1 MGALTD
7 RLTSG
12 LVCLTLLAGSLPGGA
27 FAAPAPVPLVASA
40 PAVDVAA
47 TAFTGLSAAAPAT
60 SLSATSAVGDLSVL
74 SIMDAAAAAVA
85 APVPDPTS
93 ATFSMDDD
101 SAMAF
106 AGAAAPGPD
115 PSPATFSMDDYSAM
129 AFSGAA
135 AAAPDPASPPEAF
148 GAMAFAGAAAPGPA
162 GSIEQNAMAFA
173 GPGTLITNATCPDV
187 NFFKQIT
194 RLCWRCFFPFTL
206 FGFPVGG
213 TTLRLPS
220 GRAAPLCICPGR
232 ILPMIPS
239 PGFTLGWWAPDH
251 VIESVRSPW
260 CMPSLGGVA
269 LSADMLTGSDIGIT
283 GSAAASK
290 LLPARMGKQN
300 PVKGDGSDKKD
311 GAFYNFHW
319 IKFPLAYL
327 LGWLSDFAC
336 SKKQAT
342 AIDIAFMSEFDPSWN
357 NDELAI
363 WTSPET
369 TLFTGTWAP
378 IACAVDGIASTTTK
392 PMKSIFWCA
401 GTWGQL
407 YPYSGNTPTAQSDA
421 RDASLNAIK
430 GVAKMHRF
438 TLARKSYGNSA
449 VCWDLPYFILD
460 KQQYRLQTMAPIPEL
475 NNHWIGASTFRWGE
489 WRNIPAIGEDF
500 VWMQWTYHECCV
512 TLW

>member
-7 RLTSG
+7 RLTAG

-27 FAAPAPVPLVASA
+27 FAAPVPVPLVASA
-40 PAVDVAA
+40 STVDVAA
-47 TAFTGLSAAAPAT
+47 TAFTGLSAVVPAASLPAT
-60 SLSATSAVGDLSVL
+60 SAMGDLSVL

-85 APVPDPTS
+85 APEPDPMPAS
-93 ATFSMDDD
+93 FSMDDY

-106 AGAAAPGPD
+106 VPAAAPSPD
-115 PSPATFSMDDYSAM
+115 PAPASFSMDDYSAM

-135 AAAPDPASPPEAF
+135 AAPDPAFSPEAF
-148 GAMAFAGAAAPGPA
+148 GAMAFAGAAAAPEPVGDIA
-162 GSIEQNAMAFA
+162 QNAMALA
-173 GPGTLITNATCPDV
+173 GPGALVTNATCPDV

-194 RLCWRCFFPFTL
+194 RICWRCFFPFVL
-206 FGFPVGG
+206 FSIPIGG
-213 TTLRLPS
+213 STLRLPTV
-220 GRAAPLCICPGR
+220 RAAPICICPGR
-232 ILPMIPS
+232 ILPIPS
-239 PGFTLGWWAPDH
+239 PGFTLGWWSPDH
-251 VIESVRSPW
+251 IIENVRAPW
-260 CMPSLGGVA
+260 CMPSLGGIA
-269 LSADMLTGSDIGIT
+269 LSVDMLKGSDIGISGAGAT
-283 GSAAASK
+283 NI
-290 LLPARMGKQN
+290 LPSRMGKQDAW
-300 PVKGDGSDKKD
+300 KGNKGGAKKE

-319 IKFPLAYL
+319 IKFPLAYF

-357 NDELAI
+357 NDELAL

-369 TLFTGTWAP
+369 TLFTGVWAP
-378 IACAVDGIASTTTK
+378 ISCAVDGIAATTTK
-392 PMKSIFWCA
+392 PVNSIFWCA

-407 YPYSGNTPTAQSDA
+407 YPYSGNTPTAQSDP

-449 VCWDLPYFILD
+449 VCMDLPYFILD
-460 KQQYRLQTMAPIPEL
+460 KQQYRLQTMHPIPEL
-475 NNHWIGASTFRWGE
+475 DNHWIGSSTFRWGE
-489 WRNIPAIGEDF
+489 WRNIPAVGEDF